1 MKVLKS
7 INSVYTL
14 RYRKK
19 KSKFQYDQSRTK
31 NIIEINHV
39 KKQKQKNWTNVRL
52 LWYIM
57 RLWSCFN
64 INITCWPKIIKV
76 YNLSEK
82 YKFLEKI
89 QLK

>member
-19 KSKFQYDQSRTK
+19 KSKFQYNQSRTK

-39 KKQKQKNWTNVRL
+39 KKTKTKKLDKRQTSMIHNE
-52 LWYIM
+52 IM
-57 RLWSCFN
+57 IMF
-64 INITCWPKIIKV
+64 
-76 YNLSEK
+76 
-82 YKFLEKI
+82 
-89 QLK
+89 

>member
-52 LWYIM
+52 L
-57 RLWSCFN
+57 
-64 INITCWPKIIKV
+64 
-76 YNLSEK
+76 
-82 YKFLEKI
+82 
-89 QLK
+89 